1 MKISKSINKITA
13 EILIDIG
20 CVNFDIKK
28 QFKLTSGRLSPI
40 YCDCRKII
48 SYAKERELLMDFA
61 IKLIKKQTY
70 YKKIELI
77 AGGETAGI
85 PFAAILANKLNLPM
99 IYIRKKQ
106 KAFGKKK
113 QIEGDFINNANVLLV
128 EDLLTDGGSK
138 KEFFEALRIENL
150 NLISTF
156 VVFNYGIFENEIKF
170 KDNSS
175 KLIFLTN
182 WNNILSVAKSR
193 KILVSN
199 EIKYIEEFLKSF
211 GVKN

>member
-1 MKISKSINKITA
+1 M
-13 EILIDIG
+13 E
-20 CVNFDIKK
+20 
-28 QFKLTSGRLSPI
+28 
-40 YCDCRKII
+40 
-48 SYAKERELLMDFA
+48 
-61 IKLIKKQTY
+61 
-70 YKKIELI
+70 
-77 AGGETAGI
+77 
-85 PFAAILANKLNLPM
+85 
-99 IYIRKKQ
+99 
-106 KAFGKKK
+106 KKK

-156 VVFNYGIFENEIKF
+156 VVFNYGIFENEIRF

-182 WNNILSVAKSR
+182 WKNILSVAKSR